1 MVIFKKKEPNM
12 YLDLGKR
19 LSKQEE
25 KIIRLKEAQSS
36 SKEPEQ
42 ETSSTGFFGSFFSG
56 SAQASEV
63 QQESETEQKRKKLI
77 KRVIELTE
85 RVESQEKE
93 IYNLKN
99 RMEVLERKQ
108 KLGY

>member
-1 MVIFKKKEPNM
+1 M
-12 YLDLGKR
+12 DLGKR

-25 KIIRLKEAQSS
+25 KVNRFKEAQNSS
-36 SKEPEQ
+36 IQEDSSEEPAQ
-42 ETSSTGFFGSFFSG
+42 SQSSGGFFGSFFTG

-63 QQESETEQKRKKLI
+63 QSESESEQKKKRLI

-85 RVESQEKE
+85 RMEAQEKE

-99 RMEVLERKQ
+99 RLEVIERKQ